1 MMAYGVLE
9 QIVGEPGVTSARELF
24 LEYQTALGIDL
35 GFQNFADELSRLPG
49 DYAAPDGRLYVAW
62 VQDQAAG
69 CVALRRLGAATAEMK
84 RLYVRPRHRRRG
96 LARRLTLQVIEDA
109 RSLGHA
115 RIVLD
120 TLPAMQEAQALYTA
134 LGFMDVEPY
143 AANPVSGMRYLSLI
157 L

>member
-35 GFQNFADELSRLPG
+35 CFQNFPDELDQLPG
-49 DYAAPDGRLYVAW
+49 EYAAPDGRLYIAW
-62 VQDQAAG
+62 VRDQAAG
-69 CVALRRLGAATAEMK
+69 CVALRPLGAAIAEMK
-84 RLYVRPRHRRRG
+84 RLYVRPMHRRRG
-96 LARRLTLQVIEDA
+96 LARRLAWQVIEDA

-120 TLPAMQEAQALYTA
+120 TLPSMLEAQALYTA
-134 LGFMDVEPY
+134 LGFLEAEPY
-143 AANPVSGMRYLSLI
+143 TADPFPSLRYLSLA